1 MRGVVRGEV
10 MSVGAETVEGILER
24 EVDEL
29 HLTLA
34 KHELQGLDVGSMAEI
49 FAASEEEIRS
59 EIESAEYQEVKKVVA
74 LELAKFSADTDLS
87 WDGLELQALERLH
100 RTVALSSDPEFHL
113 KVAAIANKAV
123 RRHRGG
129 VEALNP
135 AQAGVRVS
143 LSLTERFVEKLQ
155 SSNSGA
161 SGAVQQTRITERKAS
176 VNIDKA
182 DDLRVSSQEVAA
194 FLKPAKSAL
203 EKELDE
209 ELDGVKV
216 AV

>member
-1 MRGVVRGEV
+1 
-10 MSVGAETVEGILER
+10 MSVDVKVVEGILER
-24 EVDEL
+24 EVSEL
-29 HLTLA
+29 HLALA
-34 KHELQGLDVGSMAEI
+34 KHELQGLDVASIAEV
-49 FAASEEEIRS
+49 FASTEEEIRS
-59 EIESAEYQEVKKVVA
+59 EVESAEYQEVKKVVA
-74 LELAKFSADTDLS
+74 LELAKYSADTDLS

-113 KVAAIANKAV
+113 KVAAVANKAV
-123 RRHRGG
+123 RRHRQGS
-129 VEALNP
+129 EALNP

-155 SSNSGA
+155 GSNGGA
-161 SGAVQQTRITERKAS
+161 SGAVQQTRITERR
-176 VNIDKA
+176 VDIDRA

-194 FLKPAKSAL
+194 FLKPPKSDL